1 MGLEHRTPTAVI
13 TLTELKS
20 STGEAHVWIVRGKRR
35 CVPCA
40 IDAIVCSLQLYLPCG
55 VAVPNKFLTLQIMRS
70 KWHCRAGFDL
80 TLEVAWRAA
89 MIGGSAAEASG
100 TLSLANISPDEL
112 DELGDLIKVAVVE
125 RDEGISSDAEVTR
138 PVKSIADK
146 LQEQLS
152 KLHQLLKER

>member
-1 MGLEHRTPTAVI
+1 
-13 TLTELKS
+13 
-20 STGEAHVWIVRGKRR
+20 
-35 CVPCA
+35 
-40 IDAIVCSLQLYLPCG
+40 
-55 VAVPNKFLTLQIMRS
+55 MRS
-70 KWHCRAGFDL
+70 KWRCRAGFDL

-112 DELGDLIKVAVVE
+112 DELGDLIKVAVVQ